1 LTPLSERETG
11 GRRFTTVAGS
21 LGRAIVTSTRH
32 KPAAHPLAKELAA
45 ALEAAGAEVMLDLT
59 GEASLAEA
67 LDGADLVMSVGGD
80 GTLLSAARRVVGSS
94 VPVIG
99 VNLGKLGFLAEFGA
113 DEALA
118 YAAGNV
124 RPDWPVMERSMLRVR
139 HGGDPSV
146 RYALNDA
153 MLSQGVMSRLI
164 SVRMRVDGEYA
175 TEYRADGLVVS
186 TPVGSTAYS
195 LSLGGPIISQRLS
208 ALVVTPIAPHSLTNR
223 PIVLPGA
230 SIISLEIVSS
240 SDEIALVIDG
250 QERIDLRVGDT
261 IELTTAPRGLSL
273 VSTGRRSA
281 FEVLRHKLRWGE
293 GPLPPSGGEHGRASG
308 DRVGAPVRQSEP
320 DESGHHDA

>member
-1 LTPLSERETG
+1 MSTTADHDPRR
-11 GRRFTTVAGS
+11 RRFTTPASS
-21 LGRAIVTSTRH
+21 LGKAIVTSTRH

-45 ALEAAGAEVMLDLT
+45 ALEAVGVEVVLDLT
-59 GEASLAEA
+59 GEAPLTAE

-80 GTLLSAARRVVGSS
+80 GTLLSAARRVVGGG

-118 YAAGNV
+118 YTAGNV

-139 HGGDPSV
+139 HGADPTL
-146 RYALNDA
+146 RHALNDA

-208 ALVVTPIAPHSLTNR
+208 ALVVTPIAAHSLTNR

-230 SIISLEIVSS
+230 STITLEIVSS

-250 QERIDLRVGDT
+250 QERVDLRVGDT
-261 IELTTAPRGLSL
+261 IELTTAPRGLAL

-293 GPLPPSGGEHGRASG
+293 GLLPPS
-308 DRVGAPVRQSEP
+308 P
-320 DESGHHDA
+320 ESGRNEA

>member
-1 LTPLSERETG
+1 MSREAHG
-11 GRRFTTVAGS
+11 ESSGPRFTTPAAALS
-21 LGRAIVTSTRH
+21 KAIVTSTRH

-45 ALEAAGAEVMLDLT
+45 GLRTAGVDVVLDLT
-59 GEASLAEA
+59 GEAPLAGE
-67 LDGADLVMSVGGD
+67 LDGTDVVISVGGD
-80 GTLLSAARRVVGSS
+80 GTLLAAARRVVGTG

-118 YAAGNV
+118 YVTGSLE
-124 RPDWPVMERSMLRVR
+124 PHWPVMERSMLRVT
-139 HGGDPSV
+139 HDDGDGGRSQRDV

-195 LSLGGPIISQRLS
+195 LSLGGPIISQRLN
-208 ALVVTPIAPHSLTNR
+208 ALVVTPIAAHSLTNR
-223 PIVLPGA
+223 PIVLPG
-230 SIISLEIVSS
+230 SSSISLEIVSS

-250 QERIDLRVGDT
+250 QERIDLSVGDT
-261 IELTTAPRGLSL
+261 IEMTSAPRGLAL
-273 VSTGRRSA
+273 VSTGRRTS

-293 GPLPPSGGEHGRASG
+293 GLLPPNG
-308 DRVGAPVRQSEP
+308 P
-320 DESGHHDA
+320 